1 MIDRD
6 TKIDLDIESKTR
18 NGFKHEIIL
27 YNDDVNTFEYVI
39 NILVKYCKHSVEQAE
54 QCSYI
59 VHYSG
64 KCSVKSGTIDELK
77 PICLNLLDSG
87 LTAEIK

>member
-1 MIDRD
+1 MGSKEKVSEEILIDS
-6 TKIDLDIESKTR
+6 DLSHE
-18 NGFKHEIIL
+18 NEIIL

-39 NILVKYCKHSVEQAE
+39 NILVKFCKHSVEQAE

-64 KCSVKSGTIDELK
+64 KCSVKSGMIDELK
-77 PICLNLLDSG
+77 PICLNLLDAG

>member
-6 TKIDLDIESKTR
+6 TEIDLDIESKTS

-27 YNDDVNTFEYVI
+27 YNYDVNTFEYVI
-39 NILVKYCKHSVEQAE
+39 NILVKFCKHSVEQAE

-64 KCSVKSGTIDELK
+64 RCSVKNGTIDELK
-77 PICLNLLDSG
+77 PICLNLLDAG

>member
-1 MIDRD
+1 MIEKD
-6 TKIDLDIESKTR
+6 TEIDIESKI
-18 NGFKHEIIL
+18 NDGFKHEIIL

-39 NILVKYCKHSVEQAE
+39 NILVKVCKHSLEQAE

-64 KCSVKSGTIDELK
+64 KCSVKSGTIDQLK
-77 PICLNLLDSG
+77 PICSRLLDAG

>member
-6 TKIDLDIESKTR
+6 TEIDLDFELKTS

-39 NILVKYCKHSVEQAE
+39 NILVKFCKHSLEQAE

-64 KCSVKSGTIDELK
+64 KCSVKSGMIDELK
-77 PICLNLLDSG
+77 PICLNLLDAG

>member
-6 TKIDLDIESKTR
+6 TEIDLDIESKTS

-39 NILVKYCKHSVEQAE
+39 NILVKFCKHSLEQAE

-77 PICLNLLDSG
+77 PICLNLLDAG

>member
-6 TKIDLDIESKTR
+6 TKIDLDIESKTS
-18 NGFKHEIIL
+18 NGFKYEIIL

>member
-6 TKIDLDIESKTR
+6 TEIDLDIESKTS
-18 NGFKHEIIL
+18 NGYKHEIIL

-77 PICLNLLDSG
+77 PICSNLLDAG

>member
-1 MIDRD
+1 MSTREKLQEEVDVLEAEDR
-6 TKIDLDIESKTR
+6 
-18 NGFKHEIIL
+18 NNEIVV

-39 NILVKYCKHSVEQAE
+39 NILVKFCKHSVEQAE

-77 PICLNLLDSG
+77 PICLNLLDAG

>member
-6 TKIDLDIESKTR
+6 TEIDLDIESKTS

-39 NILVKYCKHSVEQAE
+39 NILVKVCKHSLEQAE

-64 KCSVKSGTIDELK
+64 KCSVKSGTIGQLK
-77 PICLNLLDSG
+77 PICSRLLDAG

>member
-1 MIDRD
+1 MIERD
-6 TKIDLDIESKTR
+6 TEIDLDIESIAS
-18 NGFKHEIIL
+18 NGFNYEIIL

-39 NILVKYCKHSVEQAE
+39 DMLVKVCKHSVEQAE

-64 KCSVKSGTIDELK
+64 KCSVKSGTIDKLK
-77 PICLNLLDSG
+77 PICLNLMDAG

>member
-6 TKIDLDIESKTR
+6 TEIDLDIESKTS

-39 NILVKYCKHSVEQAE
+39 NILVKCCKHSVEQAE

-77 PICLNLLDSG
+77 PICLNLLDAG

>member
-6 TKIDLDIESKTR
+6 TEIDLDIESKTS
-18 NGFKHEIIL
+18 NGYKHEIIL

-77 PICLNLLDSG
+77 PICLNLLDAD

>member
-6 TKIDLDIESKTR
+6 TEIDLEIESKIS
-18 NGFKHEIIL
+18 NGSKHEIIL

-77 PICLNLLDSG
+77 PICLNLLDAG

>member
-1 MIDRD
+1 MSERTEIQE
-6 TKIDLDIESKTR
+6 KKKTLEKTGSR
-18 NGFKHEIIL
+18 HCLVL

-39 NILVKYCKHSVEQAE
+39 NILVKFCKHSLEQAE

-77 PICLNLLDSG
+77 PICLNLMDAG